1 MDRQRRAVASKNYK
15 EGDTSDS
22 SDNEDWTKSP
32 PKGITNGTAKTFRRN
47 LDAVMR
53 SPTSAEINQASKNVK
68 DGVATLDKIDKEI
81 AQLRGQL
88 DTLEKRREKV
98 QRDLHLN
105 RSIASNLRNIPD
117 EILSVVFEFYTESG
131 PAANPWVLMGVC
143 RQWRAAAIQARRIW
157 SKIMLTH
164 AKPGGSGSNNRR
176 YDDYEVCHTVPLL
189 QKALDRAAGA
199 PLHISLNFGQ
209 YRGSDILGEDDTI
222 SRQLVETLQTSGAH
236 LRIHELET
244 KNCSIEWIKRIEF
257 DGFEFPALEKARL
270 TMSSH
275 HLNAK
280 IKKTALRLRWLHL
293 ERTTDEELDWESP
306 NVGRIDYLGLC
317 GAGWNLGGR
326 GPLISAKAMRLIHSA
341 PLLTGLYLSYVK
353 VPSISGHGSLS
364 IPSLRDLELVRV
376 EIECSLDLPNLRTL
390 VMTESKLPK
399 SEKNPLFL
407 PSLKSLTISN
417 CGRDSLRDIRA
428 PELHNLEFL
437 NFNDGSKWSHST
449 LESIIDNRI
458 IPEHLSPRVIRLET
472 WPVRAK
478 QLSKFLSNIPLLEE
492 FTLEGSVI
500 SPKDFF
506 EDFAG
511 RSLTTKAPVTRR
523 TPICPSL
530 NSFKLNITSRTIA
543 PSEQANIKWF
553 TQMVQVRKR
562 SRYPINTASYQKI
575 DSNSWTPVF

>member
-22 SDNEDWTKSP
+22 TDNEDWTKSP

-47 LDAVMR
+47 LNAVMR

-68 DGVATLDKIDKEI
+68 DGVETLDKIDKEI

-105 RSIASNLRNIPD
+105 RSIASNLRTIPD
-117 EILSVVFEFYTESG
+117 EILSVVFEFYTESC

-164 AKPGGSGSNNRR
+164 AKPGGSNNRR
-176 YDDYEVCHTVPLL
+176 YNDYEVCHTVPLL

-199 PLHISLNFGQ
+199 PLHISLNFGH
-209 YRGSDILGEDDTI
+209 YKGAGVWGEADTI
-222 SRQLVETLQTSGAH
+222 SRQLVETLQTSGAY

-244 KNCSIEWIKRIEF
+244 KSSSVEWMKRMEF
-257 DGFEFPALEKARL
+257 DGFEFPALEKAWL

-280 IKKTALRLRWLHL
+280 IKKTARRLRWLHL
-293 ERTTDEELDWESP
+293 ERTADDDFDWESP
-306 NVGRIDYLGLC
+306 NVGRIDYLWLC
-317 GAGWNLGGR
+317 GAVWNLGDIGA
-326 GPLISAKAMRLIHSA
+326 LFSAKAMRLIHST
-341 PLLTGLYLSYVK
+341 PSLTGLHLSSVK
-353 VPSISGHGSLS
+353 VPSVSGHGSLS

-376 EIECSLDLPNLRTL
+376 EIECNLDLPNLRTL
-390 VMTESKLPK
+390 SMTYTQLSK

-437 NFNDGSKWSHST
+437 SFNDGSKWSHST
-449 LESIIDNRI
+449 LESIIDNGI

-511 RSLTTKAPVTRR
+511 RSLTAKAPVTRR
-523 TPICPSL
+523 TPICPLL
-530 NSFKLNITSRTIA
+530 NSFKLKITSRTIA

-562 SRYPINTASYQKI
+562 ARYPIKTASYQKV